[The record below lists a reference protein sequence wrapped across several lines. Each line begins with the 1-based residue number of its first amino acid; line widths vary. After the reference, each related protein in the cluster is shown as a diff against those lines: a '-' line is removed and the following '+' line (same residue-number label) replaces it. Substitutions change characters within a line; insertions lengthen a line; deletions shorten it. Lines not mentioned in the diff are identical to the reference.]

1 MRGTFEV
8 NLFCLVLFSSRKNTC
23 MLILEIFEVYVGR
36 RETMSS
42 LLYFV
47 LRRLPLERFQV
58 ASEGIQFSIGVKS
71 WKNIQKEQ

>member
-1 MRGTFEV
+1 
-8 NLFCLVLFSSRKNTC
+8 

>member
-8 NLFCLVLFSSRKNTC
+8 ILFCLVLFSSRKNTC